1 LVGVFLEDAAQR
13 MVELEQAAA
22 QQDGE
27 HMGRV
32 AHSLKSA
39 AAYLGA
45 LEVQGLCTDLE
56 KAGFSGDLA
65 KSLPLAQQ
73 LPAAIQRF
81 RVAVE
86 ERS

>member
-1 LVGVFLEDAAQR
+1 MG
-13 MVELEQAAA
+13 ELERAAA

-45 LEVQGLCTDLE
+45 LEVQGLCADLE
-56 KAGFSGDLA
+56 KAGFAGDLA

-73 LPAAIQRF
+73 LPAAIDRF
-81 RVAVE
+81 RAAVDA
-86 ERS
+86 RV